1 VAPLA
6 FGILGDAGLF
16 HLAFIAM
23 GCLMAAGSLM
33 TKELA
38 EQ

>member
-1 VAPLA
+1 M
-6 FGILGDAGLF
+6 LGDAGLF
-16 HLAFIAM
+16 QFAFIAM

-33 TKELA
+33 TKDLV